1 MRVVLFQSNLP
12 RDRRIEDFVRDQIRL
27 NLQIA
32 DGQVDPTKLQAM
44 VKHWSR
50 QMSAAVISIREAR
63 RNVTRKAS

>member
-44 VKHWSR
+44 VKHWS
-50 QMSAAVISIREAR
+50 Q
-63 RNVTRKAS
+63 